1 MKLSLMVPVMPHEPE
16 HLPAYAQLLV
26 DTGAHR
32 LWQGQSL
39 ALETFQGFAYLA
51 GRGLR
56 VPVGTSVTLTA
67 LRHPYETALQARS
80 LARLTGHDVV
90 LGLGTGTPELVA
102 ALRGRPY
109 GSPLTAARDQ
119 LTILRGLLDGKP
131 VHHDGRYD
139 TMRGG
144 LPEFEHPPVSL
155 GLGVLR
161 PGMARVAGELADAAI
176 TWLTPPSYLGEV
188 LLPELRAAA
197 GAAGRAAPRVVTV
210 VQVAVRR
217 PGRDPHL
224 VALNG
229 SREHLA
235 APHYTDM
242 LRRAGLRVHPSQVP
256 LSARALVSSGTFV
269 TGTVAEIAE
278 GLDRYRA
285 AGADEVV
292 LNTAGVHLTEGRAAA
307 LEDLG
312 ELLAALAG

>member
-1 MKLSLMVPVMPHEPE
+1 MVPVMPHEPE
-16 HLPAYAQLLV
+16 HLPAYAQLLL
-26 DTGAHR
+26 DSGAHR

-39 ALETFQGFAYLA
+39 AVETFQGFAYLA
-51 GRGLR
+51 GQGLR

-80 LARLTGHDVV
+80 LARLTGHDLV

-131 VHHDGRYD
+131 VQHDGRYD
-139 TMRGG
+139 SMHGG

-188 LLPELRAAA
+188 LVPELRAAA
-197 GAAGRAAPRVVTV
+197 GAAGRAVPRVVTV

-242 LRRAGLRVHPSQVP
+242 LRQAGLRVHPSQVP
-256 LSARALVSSGTFV
+256 LSARALVHSGTFV
-269 TGTVAEIAE
+269 TGTLEEIAE

-285 AGADEVV
+285 AGVDEVV

-307 LEDLG
+307 LADLG
-312 ELLAALAG
+312 ELLPALAG

>member
-1 MKLSLMVPVMPHEPE
+1 MRVSLMVPVMPHEPE
-16 HLPAYAQLLV
+16 HLPAYAELV
-26 DTGAHR
+26 GDSGAHR

-67 LRHPYETALQARS
+67 LRHPYEAALQARS
-80 LARLTGHDVV
+80 LARLTGHDLV

-102 ALRGRPY
+102 SLRGRPY
-109 GSPLTAARDQ
+109 RSPLTAARDQ
-119 LTILRGLLDGKP
+119 LTILRGLLDGEP
-131 VHHDGRYD
+131 VAHEGRYD
-139 TMRGG
+139 TMLGA
-144 LPEFEHPPVSL
+144 LPEFAHPAVSL

-161 PGMARVAGELADAAI
+161 PGMARVAGELAEVAI
-176 TWLTPPSYLGEV
+176 TWLTPPSYLREV

-197 GAAGRAAPRVVTV
+197 GAAGRPAPRVVTV
-210 VQVAVRR
+210 VQVAVAR

-242 LRRAGLRVHPSQVP
+242 LRRAGVRVHPAQVA
-256 LSARALVSSGTFV
+256 LSARALVRSGVFL

-278 GLDRYRA
+278 GLAEYRA
-285 AGADEVV
+285 AGVDEVV

-307 LEDLG
+307 LDDLG
-312 ELLAALAG
+312 ELLAARPG